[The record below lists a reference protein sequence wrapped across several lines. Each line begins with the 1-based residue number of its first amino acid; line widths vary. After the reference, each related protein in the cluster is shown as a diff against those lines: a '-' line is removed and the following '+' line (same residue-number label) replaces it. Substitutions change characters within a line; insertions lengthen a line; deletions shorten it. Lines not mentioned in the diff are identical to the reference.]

1 MEENNTNNIQII
13 DGRMVDI
20 DKLSAEEVDT
30 LISKIDEKIKLIEE
44 ELEKAILENESEAI

>member
-1 MEENNTNNIQII
+1 MEENNTNSIQII

-20 DKLSAEEVDT
+20 DKLSSEEVDT

-44 ELEKAILENESEAI
+44 ELKKAILENESEAI

>member
-1 MEENNTNNIQII
+1 MEENNTNSIQII

-20 DKLSAEEVDT
+20 DKLSSEEVDT